1 MRLHHVTPQLRA
13 RFLSALMVLS
23 VVAAIFWDASDAG
36 APATDLSERRAAVS
50 LLR

>member
-23 VVAAIFWDASDAG
+23 VVAAILAG
-36 APATDLSERRAAVS
+36 AADSKWT
-50 LLR
+50 